1 MVRPADQ
8 RRAVSHVRRTLGIS
22 ERQACRALGVHRSTH
37 RYLSRRPSDEP
48 LRRRLR
54 ELAERRRRFGYRRL
68 GTLLGREGW
77 RVNHK
82 RVHRVYR
89 EEGLAVRHRRRKRS
103 STTRVPRPAPPTAPT
118 VRWSMD
124 FMRDTLADGRV
135 FRVLNVVD
143 DFSRQCLA
151 MEVDTSLPGL
161 RVTRVLDRL
170 VAEHGL
176 VKEIVVDNGPE
187 FAGTVLDAWAFR
199 RGIRLHFI
207 TPGRPVENAFIE
219 SFNGRAR
226 DECFNENWFLGL
238 RDARTT
244 IEAWRRDYN
253 AERPHTS
260 LGGLAPD
267 EFLRRW
273 LEAHPVE
280 QSTMVI
286 NA

>member
-1 MVRPADQ
+1 VNRSTKRYRS
-8 RRAVSHVRRTLGIS
+8 RRACDG
-22 ERQACRALGVHRSTH
+22 
-37 RYLSRRPSDEP
+37 P

-54 ELAERRRRFGYRRL
+54 ELAESRRRFGYRRL

-89 EEGLAVRHRRRKRS
+89 EEGLTVRRRRRKRI
-103 STTRVPRPAPPTAPT
+103 STLRAPRPAPPTAPC

-124 FMRDTLADGRV
+124 FMHDTLADGRV

-143 DFSRQCLA
+143 DFSRRCLA

-170 VAEHGL
+170 LVEHGL
-176 VKEIVVDNGPE
+176 PKEIVVDNGPE
-187 FAGTVLDAWAFR
+187 FAGAVLDAWAHR

-207 TPGRPVENAFIE
+207 TPGRPVENAFVE
-219 SFNGRAR
+219 SFNGRVR
-226 DECFNENWFLGL
+226 DECLNENWFLGL

-244 IEAWRRDYN
+244 IEAWRSDYN
-253 AERPHTS
+253 AHRPHTS

-273 LEAHPVE
+273 LEAHPIDAT
-280 QSTMVI
+280 TMVV
-286 NA
+286 NG